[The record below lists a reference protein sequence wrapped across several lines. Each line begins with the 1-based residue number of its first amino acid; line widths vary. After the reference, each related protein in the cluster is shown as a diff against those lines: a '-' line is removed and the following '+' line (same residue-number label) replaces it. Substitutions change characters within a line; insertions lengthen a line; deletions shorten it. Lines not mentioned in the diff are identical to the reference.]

1 MVILNKN
8 HCIYI
13 KIERKKLNAIKI
25 QQITKEDKRRKEE
38 DYSKQK
44 SDSMTAPF
52 PDLLVIYLIYL
63 ISNIF
68 AIVLNINMF
77 KNPIKYRTAKGTFR
91 LRKE

>member
-1 MVILNKN
+1 MYLYEN
-8 HCIYI
+8 
-13 KIERKKLNAIKI
+13 RKELNAIKI

-52 PDLLVIYLIYL
+52 PDLSVIYLIYL
-63 ISNIF
+63 ISDLF

-77 KNPIKYRTAKGTFR
+77 KNPIKYRTAKGTYR